1 MANSTEKIQTVEGTV
16 ISNKMDKTIVVSCSR
31 RVKNMLGK
39 YVSKTTKLHA
49 HDDENQC
56 QEGDSV
62 QLVQTRPLS
71 KTKTW
76 KLHKIVSRSSAV
88 KE

>member
-1 MANSTEKIQTVEGTV
+1 MNPDFFKRVLQGKVV
-16 ISNKMDKTIVVSCSR
+16 SNKMDKTIVVSCIR

-62 QLVQTRPLS
+62 QIVQSRPLS

-76 KLHKIVSRSSAV
+76 KLHKIVSRSSAI